1 MKRCEDIYRHRD
13 ITKMR
18 ILLHSYMQDYR
29 ACEYY
34 DILLDSFKLVM
45 VQKNGLDLDI
55 IRISKLNDTGPESP
69 SKLVRFNSII
79 RQPSTF
85 DIRKKSVSFSE
96 RDSEIIHEEEAADP
110 PKSPDKDYKKAR
122 KRSPPQSVINK
133 AKQKES
139 SALEKDQQKRNFKR
153 VEQNLKVQ
161 DAKMKQR
168 TCWYKES
175 CECNVF

>member
-45 VQKNGLDLDI
+45 IQKNGLDLDN
-55 IRISKLNDTGPESP
+55 IRISKFNNTGAESP

-79 RQPSTF
+79 RQASSF
-85 DIRKKSVSFSE
+85 DIRKKSVSFND
-96 RDSEIIHEEEAADP
+96 RDSEVIHEEEAVDP
-110 PKSPDKDYKKAR
+110 PKSPDKDYKKA
-122 KRSPPQSVINK
+122 KSRSPPQSVINK
-133 AKQKES
+133 AKEKEP
-139 SALEKDQQKRNFKR
+139 SAAAKEQQKRNLKR
-153 VEQNLKVQ
+153 VEENMKVQ